1 MCFPF
6 NYTVT
11 GNPNRKQK
19 SRWLKVSL
27 VSKGVVNMIDKKSL
41 AFYVFLVAGIVL
53 WLMTDNAVLIIL
65 WIVISGAYKRKALDF
80 TNI

>member
-1 MCFPF
+1 
-6 NYTVT
+6 
-11 GNPNRKQK
+11 
-19 SRWLKVSL
+19 
-27 VSKGVVNMIDKKSL
+27 MIDKKSL

-65 WIVISGAYKRKALDF
+65 WIVISATYKRKALDF